1 MSGSFIST
9 GLITNKGEKLLKV
22 EELLDM
28 KIEDLSIQIIPLWL
42 NTGITFLRNIGKA
55 FQQMIHPAIF
65 SPTLSHI
72 AIQLNLENKYIVI
85 VEYGQYYS
93 EESEEIKNTGFF
105 SSSSDGSKSTKNA
118 RTERNNLLYWYINKD
133 GARLTIIDSIDGFDF
148 CQDLNLFSKE
158 EISIFGLSVIAANH
172 YGISLEEFDIKKFK
186 LSSISDFNTI
196 NCIIKNKITLRELCN
211 KFKNKSWEANKYNV
225 VTHNC
230 QTFAAEI
237 IKILKAIRINDRDKV
252 RWTEKRMLPNC
263 IISALWN
270 NEDLSAINT
279 IGRIPIFG
287 YVFDIF
293 ASKIIK

>member
-1 MSGSFIST
+1 MSGSLIST
-9 GLITNKGEKLLKV
+9 GILTNKGKKLLKV
-22 EELLDM
+22 EKLLDM

-55 FQQMIHPAIF
+55 LQQSIHPAIF

-85 VEYGQYYS
+85 LEYGQYYS

-105 SSSSDGSKSTKNA
+105 SSSSNGSESTKNT

-148 CQDLNLFSKE
+148 CDELIHFSKE
-158 EISIFGLSVIAANH
+158 EISIIGLSVIAANH
-172 YGISLEEFDIKKFK
+172 YGISIEEFDEKKNK

-196 NCIIKNKITLRELCN
+196 NCDIKNKITLRELCN

-225 VTHNC
+225 ITHNC
-230 QTFAAEI
+230 QYFAAEV

-252 RWTEKRMLPNC
+252 RWKEKRMLPNC
-263 IISALWN
+263 IISALWD
-270 NEDLSAINT
+270 NEDLSVINT

-287 YVFDIF
+287 YIFDAF

>member
-1 MSGSFIST
+1 MVKYRYYFFKKYWKSFTTKYSSSNFFT
-9 GLITNKGEKLLKV
+9 NFITYCNPIKFRK
-22 EELLDM
+22 
-28 KIEDLSIQIIPLWL
+28 QIYCIL
-42 NTGITFLRNIGKA
+42 
-55 FQQMIHPAIF
+55 
-65 SPTLSHI
+65 
-72 AIQLNLENKYIVI
+72 
-85 VEYGQYYS
+85 EYGQYYS

-105 SSSSDGSKSTKNA
+105 SSSSNGSKSTKNT

-148 CQDLNLFSKE
+148 CDDLNHFSKE
-158 EISIFGLSVIAANH
+158 EISIIGLSVIAANH
-172 YGISLEEFDIKKFK
+172 YSISIEEFDEKKSK

-196 NCIIKNKITLRELCN
+196 NCDIKNKIVRELCN

-225 VTHNC
+225 ITHNC
-230 QTFAAEI
+230 QYFAAEV

-263 IISALWN
+263 IISALWD
-270 NEDLSAINT
+270 NEDLSVINT

-287 YVFDIF
+287 YIFDAF

>member
-1 MSGSFIST
+1 MSGSLIST
-9 GLITNKGEKLLKV
+9 GILTNKGKKLLKV
-22 EELLDM
+22 EKLLDM

-55 FQQMIHPAIF
+55 LQLNIHPAIF

-85 VEYGQYYS
+85 LEYGQYYS

-105 SSSSDGSKSTKNA
+105 SSSSNGSKSTKNT

-133 GARLTIIDSIDGFDF
+133 GARLTIIDSIDGFAF
-148 CQDLNLFSKE
+148 CDDLNHFSKE
-158 EISIFGLSVIAANH
+158 EISIIGLSVIAANH
-172 YGISLEEFDIKKFK
+172 YGISIEEFDEKKSK

-196 NCIIKNKITLRELCN
+196 NCDIKNKIALRELCN

-225 VTHNC
+225 ITHNC
-230 QTFAAEI
+230 QYFAAEV

-263 IISALWN
+263 IISALWD
-270 NEDLSAINT
+270 NEDLSVINT

-287 YVFDIF
+287 YIFDAF